1 MECSSTS
8 PLLHVRGSVYVV
20 SQFFHINE
28 SKAPREEPGD
38 CLVMCMSCFYFCQV
52 HLLFYTGISG
62 RNPGTAGQISF
73 MLFVCRKSPEFDSQ
87 NQSNV
92 CHVKS
97 SCDSTDAR
105 RNGSQ
110 EQREGR
116 WETRKWPRGLGAGT
130 YPAYLFFTNLVI
142 FYVGNSVS
150 RNSDCFK

>member
-1 MECSSTS
+1 MECSTTS
-8 PLLHVRGSVYVV
+8 PLLHIKSSVYVV
-20 SQFFHINE
+20 SQFSVLMKVRH
-28 SKAPREEPGD
+28 PGRNPGTASL
-38 CLVMCMSCFYFCQV
+38 CAHLFCPV
-52 HLLFYTGISG
+52 YLLFHTGISG
-62 RNPGTAGQISF
+62 RNPGTAEYLF
-73 MLFVCRKSPEFDSQ
+73 FVLFVCRESSEFDSQ
-87 NQSNV
+87 SQSNV

-116 WETRKWPRGLGAGT
+116 WETRKWSRGLGAGT
-130 YPAYLFFTNLVI
+130 YPAYLFFTNSVI